1 MRTLFAKILLWF
13 WFTLAVSVIGSAFIS
28 AFIVNRNASD
38 QQSPGARLVTFQL
51 EEARLAYETG
61 GRPGLQSFLENVQ
74 RIYGAQGI
82 LTERKGL
89 ASALGWRYSSMCPRT
104 QVRATPPCHG
114 TLTVTKTISA

>member
-1 MRTLFAKILLWF
+1 MDATKLGGRRSDRGADASPQRKECAWIRQVLRCRIIRRSRRPERWKYCAAHVGFPVPPPHAIVHAVPG
-13 WFTLAVSVIGSAFIS
+13 FTLV
-28 AFIVNRNASD
+28 R
-38 QQSPGARLVTFQL
+38 
-51 EEARLAYETG
+51 AYAE
-61 GRPGLQSFLENVQ
+61 
-74 RIYGAQGI
+74 AQGI